1 MSTGGK
7 IIVLNVDDLES
18 QRYVKTRDLKAGGF
32 DVIEGATGAEAL
44 RLVEQ
49 HRPPV
54 VLLDVQLPDING
66 FEVCAFIKKKWPEV
80 MVLQTS
86 ATFTTSEDRVS
97 GLNAGAD
104 SYLVQP
110 AEPLELAAAINA
122 LLRIRRSE
130 DALRAL
136 NATLDDQVQ
145 ARTAELT
152 ASNRQLMQEIAQ
164 RQKAEAA
171 LLQAQKMEAVGQL
184 TGGLA
189 HDFNNLLT
197 AVVGNLDL
205 IRSRTIEP
213 RIMRLADNAFKAAE
227 RGSKLTAQLLAF
239 SRTQKLAT
247 SSIDIN
253 RTIEG
258 MREFLNQSLG
268 ANVTIELELDPT
280 DPVVIADGNQL
291 EVGILNLGINARDA
305 MPDGGTLTITT
316 SADPDDARRVLVSVS
331 DTGTGMPPEV
341 IARAFDPFFTTK
353 PPGKGTGLGLSQVYG
368 LVRQMGGD
376 VDIIS
381 KPGEGTAVRLHLRR
395 GYVAPASGTEAEHA
409 SAEGH
414 SERILVVDDDHDVRA
429 IMTSFLAEIG
439 YVVHEAEHGEAAL
452 AMQKTV
458 NPQLMI
464 IDFAMPGTNG
474 AEVVKA
480 ARAAQPTLPIL
491 FVSGYADSAALEAAM
506 GSAPFLRK
514 PFRPAELAEAVR
526 AAIESGSTA
535 TEANPRSP

>member
-1 MSTGGK
+1 MSADTK
-7 IIVLNVDDLES
+7 IVVLNVDDLEA
-18 QRYVKTRDLKAGGF
+18 QRYVKTRDLKAVGF
-32 DVIEGATGAEAL
+32 DVIEGKTGAEAL

-49 HRPPV
+49 HKPPV
-54 VLLDVQLPDING
+54 ILLDVQLPDISG
-66 FEVCAFIKKKWPEV
+66 YEVCAFIKKKWPEV

-86 ATFTTSEDRVS
+86 ATFVSSEARIL

-130 DALRAL
+130 DALRQL
-136 NATLDDQVQ
+136 NASLDLQVQ
-145 ARTAELT
+145 ARTSELT
-152 ASNRQLMQEIAQ
+152 EANQKLMEESAQ

-205 IRSRTIEP
+205 IRGRSTEP
-213 RIMRLADNAFKAAE
+213 RITRLADNAFKAAE

-253 RTIEG
+253 STIEG
-258 MREFLNQSLG
+258 MSELLNQALG
-268 ANVTIELELDPT
+268 ANVSIELKLDPAA
-280 DPVVIADGNQL
+280 PVVIADANQL

-305 MPDGGTLTITT
+305 MPDGGTLTIGT
-316 SADPDDARRVLVSVS
+316 APDPDDPKRVLVSVS

-376 VDIIS
+376 VDIVS
-381 KPGEGTAVRLHLRR
+381 KPGQGTTIRLHLRR
-395 GYVAPASGTEAEHA
+395 GYVAPASGIEAPRI
-409 SAEGH
+409 STNGH
-414 SERILVVDDDHDVRA
+414 SERILVVDDDHDVRN
-429 IMTSFLAEIG
+429 IMTSFLSEIG

-452 AMQKTV
+452 AMQKSV
-458 NPQLMI
+458 DPQLMI

-514 PFRPAELAEAVR
+514 PFRPAELAAAVR
-526 AAIESGSTA
+526 AAIEETAGS
-535 TEANPRSP
+535 R

>member
-316 SADPDDARRVLVSVS
+316 SADPDDARRVLVSVR

-381 KPGEGTAVRLHLRR
+381 KAGEGTAVRLHLRR
-395 GYVAPASGTEAEHA
+395 GYVAPASSTEAEHA

-535 TEANPRSP
+535 TEPNPRSP

>member
-1 MSTGGK
+1 MSEGEK
-7 IIVLNVDDLES
+7 IVVLNVDDLEA
-18 QRYVKTRDLKAGGF
+18 QRYVKRRDLLAGGF
-32 DVIEGATGAEAL
+32 AVIEASSGAEAL
-44 RLVEQ
+44 RMIEQ

-54 VLLDVQLPDING
+54 VLLDVQLPDISG
-66 FEVCAFIKKKWPEV
+66 FEVCAFIKEKWPEV

-86 ATFTTSEDRVS
+86 ATFTTAEDRVV

-136 NATLDDQVQ
+136 NANLDRQVQ
-145 ARTAELT
+145 TRTAELT
-152 ASNRQLMQEIAQ
+152 ETNRQLMQEMAQ

-205 IRSRTIEP
+205 IRARTTEP
-213 RIMRLADNAFKAAE
+213 RITKLADNAFKAAE

-253 RTIEG
+253 RTIEE
-258 MREFLNQSLG
+258 MYEFLNQSLG
-268 ANVTIELELDPT
+268 AGISVQMKLDPSA
-280 DPVVIADGNQL
+280 PIVIADGNQL

-305 MPDGGTLTITT
+305 MPGGGTLTIATA
-316 SADPDDARRVLVSVS
+316 SDPADERRVIVSVS
-331 DTGTGMPPEV
+331 DTGTGMPPDV
-341 IARAFDPFFTTK
+341 VARAFDPFFTTK

-381 KPGEGTAVRLHLRR
+381 KPGEGTTVRLHLRR
-395 GYVAPASGTEAEHA
+395 GHVASVSDAEAAHVSNDGHA
-409 SAEGH
+409 
-414 SERILVVDDDHDVRA
+414 ERILVVDDDHDVRA
-429 IMTSFLAEIG
+429 IMTSFLSEIG

-452 AMQKTV
+452 ALQKTV
-458 NPQLMI
+458 QPQLMI

-474 AEVVKA
+474 ADVVKA
-480 ARAAQPTLPIL
+480 ARAVQPTLPIL

-506 GSAPFLRK
+506 GSAPFLKK
-514 PFRPAELAEAVR
+514 PFRPAELASAVR
-526 AAIESGSTA
+526 AAIEK
-535 TEANPRSP
+535 PQ

>member
-1 MSTGGK
+1 MSTDEK
-7 IIVLNVDDLES
+7 VVVLNVDDLES
-18 QRYVKTRDLKAGGF
+18 QRYVKTRDLVAGGF
-32 DVIEGATGAEAL
+32 AVIEASTGAEAL

-49 HRPPV
+49 QRPPV

-66 FEVCAFIKKKWPEV
+66 FEVCAFIKEKWPEI

-86 ATFTTSEDRVS
+86 ATFTESEDRIL

-110 AEPLELAAAINA
+110 AEPLELAASINA
-122 LLRIRRSE
+122 LLRVRRSE

-136 NATLDDQVQ
+136 NATLDHQVQ
-145 ARTAELT
+145 ARTAELAET
-152 ASNRQLMQEIAQ
+152 NRKLRLEMAQ
-164 RQKAEAA
+164 RQKAEAE

-205 IRSRTIEP
+205 IRSRASDP
-213 RIMRLADNAFKAAE
+213 RIARLADNAFRAAE

-247 SSIDIN
+247 EAVEIN
-253 RTIEG
+253 GLIEG
-258 MREFLNQSLG
+258 MHDLLKQSLG
-268 ANVTIELELDPT
+268 VNIVIRTILDERK
-280 DPVVIADGNQL
+280 PVVIADGNQL
-291 EVGILNLGINARDA
+291 EVSILNLAINARDA
-305 MPDGGTLTITT
+305 MPDGGTLTIETGYDET
-316 SADPDDARRVLVSVS
+316 DERKVVVSVS

-341 IARAFDPFFTTK
+341 VARAFDPFFTTK

-376 VDIIS
+376 VTIES
-381 KPGEGTAVRLHLRR
+381 RVGEGASVRLMLRR
-395 GYVAPASGTEAEHA
+395 GNLAVRTDAHA
-409 SAEGH
+409 ADSAESGH
-414 SERILVVDDDHDVRA
+414 FERILVVDDDHDVRS
-429 IMTSFLAEIG
+429 IMTSFLSEIG
-439 YVVHEAEHGEAAL
+439 YVVHEAEHGDAAL
-452 AMQKTV
+452 AMQQAV

-480 ARAAQPTLPIL
+480 ARAVQPALPIL
-491 FVSGYADSAALEAAM
+491 FVSGYADTAALEAAT
-506 GSAPFLRK
+506 GTAPFLRK
-514 PFRPAELAEAVR
+514 PFLPAELAAAVR
-526 AAIESGSTA
+526 AALDAGG
-535 TEANPRSP
+535 